1 MQHRKLRP
9 LPLQKH
15 SISHSGSNMVVVR
28 LTEDDPTLESVR
40 EKLREIER
48 NQKPRNYLG
57 ASSVGHPC
65 ERKTWYSYH
74 MPHLRKPME
83 DKGHLATQCGHRAE
97 DTMAAY
103 LRLVDGVELVT
114 HGDDDKQIGFADLGG
129 KFSGHIDGMIRGLLQ
144 APKTVHVWEHKDCN
158 HKKFADFQNLK
169 TRHGEKATLQEWDI
183 VFYGQA
189 QIYMHYMDVTR
200 HYLTVSLSGV
210 RDFDSCRTEYD
221 KEYAKML
228 IDRADRIIRA
238 KEPLIGISQKK
249 DFYMCRWCDYAEE
262 CHGSN

>member
-1 MQHRKLRP
+1 MIMAA
-9 LPLQKH
+9 LQE
-15 SISHSGSNMVVVR
+15 N
-28 LTEDDPTLESVR
+28 DPTLER
-40 EKLREIER
+40 LREILCDIER

-57 ASSVGHPC
+57 ASSVGQPC

-74 MPHLRKPME
+74 RPELRKPMN
-83 DKGHLATQCGHRAE
+83 DKGHLAVNCGHRAE

-103 LRLVDGVELVT
+103 LRLIEGIELVT
-114 HGDDDKQIGFADLGG
+114 HGDDDKQIGFTDLGG
-129 KFSGHIDGMIRGLLQ
+129 KFAGHIDGMIRGLYQ
-144 APKTVHVWEHKDCN
+144 APKTSHIWEHKDTN

-169 TRHGEKATLQEWDI
+169 AKHGEKQTLINWDI
-183 VFYGQA
+183 VYYGQA

-200 HYLTVSLSGV
+200 HYMTVSLSGV

-221 KEYAKML
+221 KGYAKML

-238 KEPLIGISQKK
+238 KEPLMRISEKK

-262 CHGSN
+262 CHNAT